1 MALAIAA
8 RPPDFSIVLPA
19 RNEVA
24 NIAPMV
30 AALRE
35 VMAPLGRFEIIYVD
49 DGSDDGTLT
58 VLREAAAADASV
70 RYLSLTRN
78 FGHEAALRA
87 GLSHARGRAVI
98 VMDADLEHPPAVIPD
113 LVKEWRRGFKIVTA
127 QRVGYQMKVPWLK
140 RATSRLYYRVL
151 DTLGDIH
158 IEPGSAN
165 FMLLDRVVVDAV
177 NRIEDQDLFLRGV
190 VRWLGYPLI
199 SVPFRQSLRQHGDS
213 KYSLRRMIELAVTG
227 IALHSVRPLR
237 FAIWLALGFAA
248 LGGLFVVYSIVSFL
262 FVRHTVAGW
271 TSIMAAI
278 AILGAAQLL
287 VLGIVGEYVGR
298 ILRETRKRPSYVVAE
313 TEADREAEAD
323 VTRLSRPAS

>member
-127 QRVGYQMKVPWLK
+127 QRIGYQMKVPWLK

-248 LGGLFVVYSIVSFL
+248 LGGSFVVYSIVSFL